1 VATLTLYVLP
11 VLLLLAAT
19 YIILAKVRGSS
30 FAYLCLFWIPPISFL
45 LMYVFQQSLERAL
58 SYGVIVLLLLSVTLS
73 LVLGMNGIVLVL
85 RAHNRGETHIGLIA
99 ATLLASLPAIIF
111 AVDLARRR

>member
-1 VATLTLYVLP
+1 
-11 VLLLLAAT
+11 
-19 YIILAKVRGSS
+19 
-30 FAYLCLFWIPPISFL
+30 
-45 LMYVFQQSLERAL
+45 
-58 SYGVIVLLLLSVTLS
+58 
-73 LVLGMNGIVLVL
+73 MNGIVLVL